1 MVGTAQLWP
10 PRGVRLALLEVP
22 GQDKVPTTSKS
33 RRLGGQL
40 GGPRCLVPRTPF
52 FPCCRQGLFLR
63 RGTRQCRRHRHG
75 PSPPMLAASAPCAR
89 LEQELVP
96 GRLGSESA
104 LSLQQSSGMQ
114 GGGLVRTAERE
125 AGRCVSF
132 FSNLLRGTDR
142 AVEHSAPSKKR
153 QSSPKVPDRDREGPV
168 EAEKR

>member
-1 MVGTAQLWP
+1 MGQGAWC
-10 PRGVRLALLEVP
+10 RGP
-22 GQDKVPTTSKS
+22 GPSPAAD
-33 RRLGGQL
+33 
-40 GGPRCLVPRTPF
+40 
-52 FPCCRQGLFLR
+52 GLFLR
-63 RGTRQCRRHRHG
+63 RGTGQYRRHRHG
-75 PSPPMLAASAPCAR
+75 PSPPMLAATAPCAR

-153 QSSPKVPDRDREGPV
+153 QSSQRSQRGTGRGRWKQKSDRALWGRSISREQKTSFPSARSAGERQAPT
-168 EAEKR
+168 